1 MYNKTGFPSH
11 YLINLQST
19 AAMTVLCLYS
29 PGNSTRSKPDISDS
43 NTWEEKN
50 SKQTAFVR
58 SNKVKRKKKGLLTQ
72 ALPSC
77 SFEFNMNRETLA
89 QLQYAQ

>member
-11 YLINLQST
+11 YIINLQST

-58 SNKVKRKKKGLLTQ
+58 SNKVKRKKKAYWHKHYHHVHLNLTWIEK
-72 ALPSC
+72 L
-77 SFEFNMNRETLA
+77 
-89 QLQYAQ
+89 